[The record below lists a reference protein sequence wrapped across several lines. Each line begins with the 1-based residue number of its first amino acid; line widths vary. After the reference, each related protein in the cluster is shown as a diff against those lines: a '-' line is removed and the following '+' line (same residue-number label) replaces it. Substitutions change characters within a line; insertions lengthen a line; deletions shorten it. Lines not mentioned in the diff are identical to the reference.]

1 MNKIIYGGKWLLR
14 SMGSWEGG
22 CALRKC
28 EVLMGLVF
36 GGILGN
42 IGELFPIIFPL
53 KLGMAFAS
61 VSGMIIGAVIVL

>member
-1 MNKIIYGGKWLLR
+1 LLR
-14 SMGSWEGG
+14 STGSREGG
-22 CALRKC
+22 GALGKH
-28 EVLMGLVF
+28 EVLMGLVS
-36 GGILGN
+36 GGILGK